1 MRAALIGVAVGAVI
15 ALGVGAFFVF
25 RGDDGPTPTTFA
37 SQLSELCVSARTQIE
52 ALGQPSEIP
61 ISKLYPGT
69 VRNRPCLRRA
79 GEALQPPPEQ
89 AAAAKTFLAQ
99 RGLYYDGLAY
109 AYQFLTDQNNRS
121 PSFRIVNGAIANLD
135 NAETAAKEIGAPG
148 VRVAAR
154 SSSAEGG
161 IKFGAGRLL
170 IDYRCMPI
178 ESPTK
183 G

>member
-69 VRNRPCLRRA
+69 VKIGRA
-79 GEALQPPPEQ
+79 FVAQARALDPPPVQ
-89 AAAAKTFLAQ
+89 AAAAKRFVEQSA
-99 RGLYYDGLAY
+99 LYYDGLAY
-109 AYQFLTDQNNRS
+109 AYTFLTTQNNQVA
-121 PSFRIVNGAIANLD
+121 FVQIVNGAMANLG
-135 NAETAAKEIGAPG
+135 NAETAAKQLGAPDCAL
-148 VRVAAR
+148 RPF
-154 SSSAEGG
+154 E
-161 IKFGAGRLL
+161 
-170 IDYRCMPI
+170 
-178 ESPTK
+178 
-183 G
+183 